1 MQSLINKIVSNIRIY
16 CNNLILKYVEEDI
29 VLSMNVKLLSFES
42 ANEKW
47 EAAFT
52 GPHLLKRQLTT
63 NEIIFVF
70 FYFVE
75 LSATQVVLRKLITL
89 NDLTLC
95 LDKRNAAGKID
106 IYQEPMLYRCSLTMH
121 LLRNYHSATAKKA
134 STTRLHIYCN
144 K

>member
-1 MQSLINKIVSNIRIY
+1 MFAIR
-16 CNNLILKYVEEDI
+16 K
-29 VLSMNVKLLSFES
+29 K
-42 ANEKW
+42 
-47 EAAFT
+47 
-52 GPHLLKRQLTT
+52 
-63 NEIIFVF
+63 F
-70 FYFVE
+70 FLE

-106 IYQEPMLYRCSLTMH
+106 VYQEPMLYRCSLTMH